1 MVIKYKRK
9 LKKTSINNI
18 CLRLQRKGL
27 SFYPVFHLI
36 VVHKKSRAK
45 KGKILDEIGIF
56 NPNFN
61 ERCYYFDSNKMYFW
75 LEHGLIVNYK
85 VKKFLMKFLVVNKKI

>member
-1 MVIKYKRK
+1 MVVKYRHK
-9 LKKTSINNI
+9 LKKKSINRLF
-18 CLRLQRKGL
+18 LRLQRKGL
-27 SFYPVFHLI
+27 SFYPVFHFI

-61 ERCYYFDSNKMYFW
+61 ERCYYFDSNKLYFW
-75 LEHGLIVNYK
+75 IDHGLIVHYK
-85 VKKFLMKFLVVNKKI
+85 VKKALMKFLISNKIL